1 MTDHTGDRTDRTDG
15 RDSIE
20 APRTGAITPPGA
32 SVRSPRRTP
41 HWLALTLAIVF
52 GLFYA
57 YDVWEAIGNIVGV
70 SLAAQSLDTTLSGF
84 GWVVLLWGMA
94 MPAVVFAVAFWMG
107 RRRAAA
113 VQALLYLVGLTVVAA
128 LSLDLFVLFG
138 VGRLIV

>member
-1 MTDHTGDRTDRTDG
+1 MTDHTDDRGDRTDG
-15 RDSIE
+15 IE
-20 APRTGAITPPGA
+20 LERAGADTPA
-32 SVRSPRRTP
+32 ATSARRRTP
-41 HWLALTLAIVF
+41 HRLALTLALLF

-84 GWVVLLWGMA
+84 GWVVLLWGIA
-94 MPAVVFAVAFWMG
+94 MPATVFAVAFWVG
-107 RRRAAA
+107 RRRAAT